1 VLSESLFENDGFA
14 WVVAREGISSGTY
27 LGGKVGEKGRGR
39 FRDKWWVVGVISMPV
54 TSIG

>member
-1 VLSESLFENDGFA
+1 VLSESLFGSDGFA

-27 LGGKVGEKGRGR
+27 LGGEVSEKGRGR
-39 FRDKWWVVGVISMPV
+39 FGDKWWVVDVISMLV